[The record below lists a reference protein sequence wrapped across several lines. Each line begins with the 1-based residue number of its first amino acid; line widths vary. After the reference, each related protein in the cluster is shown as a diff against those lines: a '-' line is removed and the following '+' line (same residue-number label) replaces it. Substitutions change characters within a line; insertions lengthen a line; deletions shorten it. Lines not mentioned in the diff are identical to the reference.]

1 MRPLEDD
8 SCLDLR
14 LLRKSGTEEGKIKRK
29 KKKKDLIVHNVH
41 PGIQLPSLGH
51 TMCPLPVPCYL

>member
-29 KKKKDLIVHNVH
+29 KKKDLMYIMFLLAFSFPH
-41 PGIQLPSLGH
+41 
-51 TMCPLPVPCYL
+51 